1 MITNTAIDDLKY
13 KNAIAR
19 IYNYHGAVV
28 GAGFLVSNQHLLTC
42 AHVATTALGLPIEE
56 KTKPSNSIQLD
67 FPFIDLGKKLEA
79 NVEIWHPYQF
89 NSSEKITDIAVLKLQ
104 KPILDGTQAKL
115 IPLINSSKSLSE
127 NQHRF
132 KVFGF
137 PNEYPTGIWAY
148 VDMKDPLPNGWVQM
162 EGITGQG
169 QPVKPGFSG
178 APVWD
183 DIEKA
188 VVGMAVAADTDE
200 QKKLAFL
207 LPTQILFSA
216 WIELSSLVNA
226 DPTCLDGK
234 KSKMQLN
241 LNESDKNYLITEIEN
256 KYLPKK
262 DELKNIFLM
271 NKTIFGNNF
280 YSQLEDEHKN
290 FKTRIIYLVG
300 ELIDTGKLNNFLEI
314 VRERYPLF
322 ANKI

>member
-1 MITNTAIDDLKY
+1 MITNTAIDNLKY

-42 AHVATTALGLPIEE
+42 AHVATTALGLQIEE

-67 FPFIDLGKKLEA
+67 FPFIDLEKKLEA
-79 NVEIWHPYQF
+79 NVQIWHPYQF

-104 KPILDGTQAKL
+104 KPILDTAQAKL

-137 PNEYPTGIWAY
+137 PKEYPTGIWAY

-216 WIELSSLVNA
+216 WTELSSFQSIVAEVRDFNILTDSQKQNFIQEIQFYY
-226 DPTCLDGK
+226 DNLPSLRNIFI
-234 KSKMQLN
+234 LN
-241 LNESDKNYLITEIEN
+241 TEIFGVNFLARIEGDYFHTKTIN
-256 KYLPKK
+256 LTQELIKK
-262 DELKNIFLM
+262 RLM
-271 NKTIFGNNF
+271 NKFVEICRQEYPNF
-280 YSQLEDEHKN
+280 AKN
-290 FKTRIIYLVG
+290 L
-300 ELIDTGKLNNFLEI
+300 
-314 VRERYPLF
+314 
-322 ANKI
+322 

>member
-207 LPTQILFSA
+207 LPTQALFSA
-216 WIELSSLVNA
+216 WTELSSLQLKVVNA
-226 DPTCLDGK
+226 KVRDFNILTDAQK
-234 KSKMQLN
+234 QIFIQEIQLYYDDLLSLRN
-241 LNESDKNYLITEIEN
+241 IFTLNTEIFGANFLARIQGDDFYTKTINLTQE
-256 KYLPKK
+256 LIRKK
-262 DELKNIFLM
+262 LM
-271 NKTIFGNNF
+271 NQFVEICRQEYPNF
-280 YSQLEDEHKN
+280 AKN
-290 FKTRIIYLVG
+290 LWDK
-300 ELIDTGKLNNFLEI
+300 K
-314 VRERYPLF
+314 
-322 ANKI
+322 